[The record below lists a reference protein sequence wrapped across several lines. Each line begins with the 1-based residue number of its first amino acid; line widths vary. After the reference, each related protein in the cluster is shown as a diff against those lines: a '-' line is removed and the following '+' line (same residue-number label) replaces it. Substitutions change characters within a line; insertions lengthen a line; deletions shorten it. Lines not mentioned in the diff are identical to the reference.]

1 MESHQKEHKN
11 FLVIDRRKEEKQ
23 LNLKLAK
30 GKSNL
35 YKYEM
40 KKRPFTGHFQ

>member
-1 MESHQKEHKN
+1 M
-11 FLVIDRRKEEKQ
+11 IDRRKEEKQ
-23 LNLKLAK
+23 LNLILAE

-35 YKYEM
+35 YKSEM